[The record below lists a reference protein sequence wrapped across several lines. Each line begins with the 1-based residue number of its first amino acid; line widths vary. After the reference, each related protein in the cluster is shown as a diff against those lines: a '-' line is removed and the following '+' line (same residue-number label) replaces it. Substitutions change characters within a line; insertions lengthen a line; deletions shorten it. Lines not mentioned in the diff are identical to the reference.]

1 MKYIITESQYKLLTE
16 DLGVSRAT
24 LAYTNIIYETVKD
37 KLLESIR
44 NNRNVSET
52 ITLGLKDLFKVYKN
66 DVEDFIELP
75 IEKILIKFSYNKLDD
90 NVYPE
95 GFVTM
100 AFADMIGEGSQL
112 KSPSRYIPKEIA
124 DEIGQTLIAGFE
136 FNFNVNKDINEEQ
149 MDELFY
155 DLRDAVTHECNHMYE
170 YYNRAISGAKELDT
184 TLSFMKRPYE
194 MFGDKIR
201 EDVLQIWKLFL
212 NLLYVSEPYEVRAM
226 SQEAYSKRL
235 RMPFEKFKETKYWDY
250 SNRMID
256 FDAQAYYDYIIDLM
270 GDLPKEEQTEI
281 LNTIHEYFIAYYE
294 FSKKIVYQN
303 PLNKKIINTKNI
315 MDIMK
320 YFQPQI
326 NKSGKKLQR
335 NFMRLYAL
343 QPE

>member
-44 NNRNVSET
+44 NDRNVNET
-52 ITLGLKDLFKVYKN
+52 ITIGLKDLFKVYTN

-95 GFVTM
+95 GFVTV

-112 KSPSRYIPKEIA
+112 KSPSRYIPKKIA
-124 DEIGQTLIAGFE
+124 DEIDQTLIAGFE

-170 YYNRAISGAKELDT
+170 YYNRVISGAKELDT

-256 FDAQAYYDYIIDLM
+256 FDAQDYYDYIIDLM
-270 GDLPKEEQTEI
+270 GD
-281 LNTIHEYFIAYYE
+281 
-294 FSKKIVYQN
+294 
-303 PLNKKIINTKNI
+303 
-315 MDIMK
+315 
-320 YFQPQI
+320 
-326 NKSGKKLQR
+326 
-335 NFMRLYAL
+335 
-343 QPE
+343 

>member
-1 MKYIITESQYKLLTE
+1 MKYVITESQYKLLTE

-44 NNRNVSET
+44 NDRNVNET
-52 ITLGLKDLFKVYKN
+52 ITIGLKDLFKVYKN

-75 IEKILIKFSYNKLDD
+75 IEKIVIKFSYNKLDD

-112 KSPSRYIPKEIA
+112 KSPSRYIPKEIV
-124 DEIGQTLIAGFE
+124 DEIDQTLIAGFE
-136 FNFNVNKDINEEQ
+136 FNFNVNKEINEEQ
-149 MDELFY
+149 IDELFY

-170 YYNRAISGAKELDT
+170 YYNREISGAKELDT

-235 RMPFEKFKETKYWDY
+235 RMSFEKFKETKYWDY

-256 FDAQAYYDYIIDLM
+256 FDAQDYYDYIIDLM

-294 FSKKIVYQN
+294 FSKKTIYQN
-303 PLNKKIINTKNI
+303 PLNKKIVNTKNI

>member
-1 MKYIITESQYKLLTE
+1 
-16 DLGVSRAT
+16 
-24 LAYTNIIYETVKD
+24 
-37 KLLESIR
+37 
-44 NNRNVSET
+44 
-52 ITLGLKDLFKVYKN
+52 
-66 DVEDFIELP
+66 
-75 IEKILIKFSYNKLDD
+75 
-90 NVYPE
+90 
-95 GFVTM
+95 
-100 AFADMIGEGSQL
+100 
-112 KSPSRYIPKEIA
+112 
-124 DEIGQTLIAGFE
+124 
-136 FNFNVNKDINEEQ
+136 
-149 MDELFY
+149 
-155 DLRDAVTHECNHMYE
+155 
-170 YYNRAISGAKELDT
+170 
-184 TLSFMKRPYE
+184 
-194 MFGDKIR
+194 
-201 EDVLQIWKLFL
+201 
-212 NLLYVSEPYEVRAM
+212 M

>member
-44 NNRNVSET
+44 NDRNVNET
-52 ITLGLKDLFKVYKN
+52 ITIGLKDLFKVYKN

-75 IEKILIKFSYNKLDD
+75 IEKIVIKFSYNKLED

-124 DEIGQTLIAGFE
+124 DEIDQTLIAGFE

-149 MDELFY
+149 IDELFY

-170 YYNRAISGAKELDT
+170 YYNREISGAKELDT

-256 FDAQAYYDYIIDLM
+256 FDAQDYYDYIIDLM

-294 FSKKIVYQN
+294 FSKKTIYQN
-303 PLNKKIINTKNI
+303 PLNKKIVNTKNI